1 MFCSKFSLLFELER
15 KCKFWATVDIWLN
28 RCFIVIIFRHC
39 PLPLVSLSFLYVFII
54 IHLFSTI
61 IMKSSICCV
70 QKFYLQVPSHSNV
83 YKHFIWMMEWKMTRN
98 ITAMTA
104 ENIKKNSRMIQEV
117 ECIINLSQNVIK
129 TMFAICW
136 TAETHRKTIESR

>member
-70 QKFYLQVPSHSNV
+70 QKFYLQVPSHSSV
-83 YKHFIWMMEWKMTRN
+83 YKHLIWMMEWKMTRN